1 MTKSLNTETG
11 VEHSFFFN
19 KKIWDEFC
27 FEMKKLEFI
36 KHVVEYLKKYN
47 NVRKKSFSYL
57 SLIDLSILIIRK
69 NGSS

>member
-1 MTKSLNTETG
+1 MIKSLNTETG

-27 FEMKKLEFI
+27 FEMKKLEFK

-47 NVRKKSFSYL
+47 NVRKKKL
-57 SLIDLSILIIRK
+57 LISVVDRFIYTD
-69 NGSS
+69 